1 MTREH
6 IQALIMLFLL
16 LAALFAGV
24 GLMFY
29 AIEHIWLFVLMVF
42 CLVCGLAMEKGDK
55 DEK

>member
-6 IQALIMLFLL
+6 IQALTMLFLL

-29 AIEHIWLFVLMVF
+29 AIEHIWLFVLMAF